1 MGYNNG
7 KGIIMTKQEF
17 MEQLIEE
24 LYHYF
29 SPEQYQLEGS
39 VLLKNNDTKRYA
51 ILLKKIQGTVSPTIY
66 LDNFYS
72 EFERGRTTISK
83 TANHIYEQMHDF
95 EDKVEAYQE
104 FSAEL
109 SDCSDHITYRL
120 VSKERNKQFLES
132 VPHLCFLNL
141 AIVFYIIHH
150 VSEEGM
156 ESICVTN
163 ELAEKWGLNAKSLY
177 AAASKNTPVLLPPVI
192 DTMEHTIEL
201 LMKGISHT
209 IDSTERNEELFPM
222 HIMTNKYQINGASVL
237 LYDGMLE
244 GLADKL
250 NSDLYVIPSSIHE
263 LIIMPSEDGALS
275 LSKLSK
281 MVKEINEN
289 HVKDE
294 EILSDCAYYYNHK
307 EKSFYM

>member
-1 MGYNNG
+1 
-7 KGIIMTKQEF
+7 MTKQDF

-24 LYHYF
+24 LYRFF

-51 ILLKKIQGTVSPTIY
+51 ILLKKIEGTVSPTIY

-72 EFERGRTTISK
+72 EFEHGRTTISE
-83 TANHIYEQMHDF
+83 TASHIYEQMHDF
-95 EDKVEAYQE
+95 EDKIEAYQE

-109 SDCSDHITYRL
+109 SDCSNKITYRL

-132 VPHLCFLNL
+132 VPHLPFLNM
-141 AIVFYIIHH
+141 AVVFYIIHH
-150 VSEEGM
+150 VSKEGM

-163 ELAEKWGLNAKSLY
+163 ELAGKWGLSAKSLY
-177 AAASKNTPVLLPPVI
+177 IIAEKNTPVLLPPVI
-192 DTMEHTIEL
+192 DTMEHTLEL
-201 LMKGISHT
+201 LMGEINCA
-209 IDSTERNEELFPM
+209 IEPAGDSNKPIPM

-237 LYDGMLE
+237 LYHGLLD
-244 GLADKL
+244 GLAEKL
-250 NSDLYVIPSSIHE
+250 GTDLYVIPSSIHE
-263 LIIMPSEDGALS
+263 LIIMPAEDGSLS
-275 LSKLSK
+275 LSKLSD

-289 HVKDE
+289 HVKEE
-294 EILSDCAYYYNHK
+294 EILSDCTYYYDHK

>member
-1 MGYNNG
+1 
-7 KGIIMTKQEF
+7 MTKQDF

-24 LYHYF
+24 LYRYF

-51 ILLKKIQGTVSPTIY
+51 ILLKKIEGTVSPTIY

-72 EFERGRTTISK
+72 EFEHGRTTISE
-83 TANHIYEQMHDF
+83 TASHIYEQMHDF
-95 EDKVEAYQE
+95 EDKIEAYQE

-109 SDCSDHITYRL
+109 SDCSNKITYWL

-132 VPHLCFLNL
+132 VPHLPFLNM
-141 AIVFYIIHH
+141 AVVFYIIHH
-150 VSEEGM
+150 VSKEGM

-163 ELAEKWGLNAKSLY
+163 ELAGKWGLSAKSLY
-177 AAASKNTPVLLPPVI
+177 IIAEKNTPILLPPVI
-192 DTMEHTIEL
+192 DTMEHTLEL
-201 LMKGISHT
+201 LMGEINCA
-209 IDSTERNEELFPM
+209 IEPAGDSNKPIPM

-237 LYDGMLE
+237 LYHGLLD
-244 GLADKL
+244 GLAEKL
-250 NSDLYVIPSSIHE
+250 GTDLYVIPSSIHE
-263 LIIMPSEDGALS
+263 LIIMPAEDGSLS
-275 LSKLSK
+275 LSKLSD

-289 HVKDE
+289 HVKEE
-294 EILSDCAYYYNHK
+294 EILSDCAYYYDHK

>member
-1 MGYNNG
+1 
-7 KGIIMTKQEF
+7 MTKQDF

-24 LYHYF
+24 LYRYF

-51 ILLKKIQGTVSPTIY
+51 ILLKKIEGTVSPTIY

-72 EFERGRTTISK
+72 EFEHGRTTISE
-83 TANHIYEQMHDF
+83 TASHIYEQMHDF
-95 EDKVEAYQE
+95 EDKIEAYQE

-109 SDCSDHITYRL
+109 SDCSNKITYQL

-132 VPHLCFLNL
+132 VPHLPFLNM
-141 AIVFYIIHH
+141 AVVFYIIHH
-150 VSEEGM
+150 VSKEGM

-163 ELAEKWGLNAKSLY
+163 ELAGKWGLSAKSLY
-177 AAASKNTPVLLPPVI
+177 IIAEKNTPILLPPII
-192 DTMEHTIEL
+192 DTMEHTLEL
-201 LMKGISHT
+201 LMGEINCAIEPAK
-209 IDSTERNEELFPM
+209 DSNKPIPM

-237 LYDGMLE
+237 LYHGLLD
-244 GLADKL
+244 GLAEKL
-250 NSDLYVIPSSIHE
+250 GTDLYVIPSSIHE
-263 LIIMPSEDGALS
+263 LIIMPAEDGSLS
-275 LSKLSK
+275 LSKLSD

-289 HVKDE
+289 HVKEE
-294 EILSDCAYYYNHK
+294 EILSDCAYYYDHK